1 MTAHRKG
8 PVDAEIEQGEVAF
21 ALFKLEPDPDRPHV
35 LRLERAFLAD
45 QTAFVPW
52 GTRQTESR
60 LVAPEH
66 DRLLRGQPRR
76 VLTQPRS

>member
-8 PVDAEIEQGEVAF
+8 PVDAEIEPGEVAF

-45 QTAFVPW
+45 QTAFVP
-52 GTRQTESR
+52 
-60 LVAPEH
+60 
-66 DRLLRGQPRR
+66 
-76 VLTQPRS
+76 